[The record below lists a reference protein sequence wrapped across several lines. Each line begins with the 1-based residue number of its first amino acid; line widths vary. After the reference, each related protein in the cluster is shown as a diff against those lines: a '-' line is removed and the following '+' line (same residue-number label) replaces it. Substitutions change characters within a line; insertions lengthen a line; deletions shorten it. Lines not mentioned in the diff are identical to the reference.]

1 MIKAPTAIKSDCVE
15 GKIGKAEENM
25 KSLGKSNHKRR
36 QNEFTLSRELLS
48 SAILV
53 IRAAFFLL
61 TYKYP
66 RWLPSRGEKQSAAS
80 ELATDLRSVRSL

>member
-61 TYKYP
+61 KYP

-80 ELATDLRSVRSL
+80 ELATDLPSVRSL